1 VREAQEDREVL
12 PHVLVLLDVV
22 RILFRLLLLKAV
34 EEVAIL
40 LVAVGERML
49 EMAAEMAASAEIVDL
64 AEAELAAILAQAV
77 LVAILVV

>member
-1 VREAQEDREVL
+1 VVQEDREVV

-40 LVAVGERML
+40 LVAVVERML
-49 EMAAEMAASAEIVDL
+49 EMAAEMAALAEIVN
-64 AEAELAAILAQAV
+64 LAQAE
-77 LVAILVV
+77 LVAILVQAVMVEILTLV